1 MFIFVPYAITIMFP
15 KTYSQLILNVIKD
28 KERDEV
34 RTCTL
39 SAALNNPSL
48 IILGVKGC
56 CPYHEYPE
64 YYGMK

>member
-1 MFIFVPYAITIMFP
+1 MRMEEIRM
-15 KTYSQLILNVIKD
+15 KNQCLICKNVIKD

-48 IILGVKGC
+48 IILGAKGC

>member
-1 MFIFVPYAITIMFP
+1 M
-15 KTYSQLILNVIKD
+15 KNQCLNCKNVIKD

-48 IILGVKGC
+48 IILGIKGC

-64 YYGMK
+64 YYGVK